1 MMKVLQFIKSAVKPA
16 DYLDIVLEFN
26 HFRAQ
31 SWGRKALNR
40 LTPANVDKLAFIYMM
55 NEIVLERIAQSQNQP
70 LDHRN
75 EANSTV
81 ISWEDLT
88 EDGWLTLEDT
98 YMDIHWASGVE
109 VDAIMGEFTYQP
121 ASDGEETIMDKFKD
135 QDGSESE
142 ETGGVNLIWLV
153 YL

>member
-1 MMKVLQFIKSAVKPA
+1 
-16 DYLDIVLEFN
+16 
-26 HFRAQ
+26 
-31 SWGRKALNR
+31 
-40 LTPANVDKLAFIYMM
+40 M
-55 NEIVLERIAQSQNQP
+55 NERVLERIAQSQNQP

-98 YMDIHWASGVE
+98 YMEIHCASSLE
-109 VDAIMGEFTYQP
+109 VDAVMGEFTHQP
-121 ASDGEETIMDKFKD
+121 ASDGEETIVDKFED

-142 ETGGVNLIWLV
+142 ETRGN
-153 YL
+153 